1 MHEVYLNS
9 VKDTLLVG
17 VPFVAVLALGI
28 FRLDTL
34 IFSSKPTSRSAR
46 QGCGLSADGE
56 PSSSIPTA
64 ASHAAESAKIRI
76 DESAKSRNE
85 PINRPGFAKDPFFA
99 TKR

>member
-56 PSSSIPTA
+56 PILV
-64 ASHAAESAKIRI
+64 
-76 DESAKSRNE
+76 
-85 PINRPGFAKDPFFA
+85 DPDGRLA
-99 TKR
+99 RRRKR